1 MECSFILLLSWAAAG
16 VVTVH
21 NCSPSKSVFGSIQKA
36 FTIDS
41 KNGEWWIQQRQSL
54 TTPFQR
60 ESAETLD

>member
-16 VVTVH
+16 VATVH

-41 KNGEWWIQQRQSL
+41 KNGEWWIQQHRV
-54 TTPFQR
+54 
-60 ESAETLD
+60 